1 MEMQISAFREKVFLT
16 FFFAVVVNPNA
27 ENKGTFN

>member
-1 MEMQISAFREKVFLT
+1 MEMQISALWEKGFLVV
-16 FFFAVVVNPNA
+16 FAVVVNPKA